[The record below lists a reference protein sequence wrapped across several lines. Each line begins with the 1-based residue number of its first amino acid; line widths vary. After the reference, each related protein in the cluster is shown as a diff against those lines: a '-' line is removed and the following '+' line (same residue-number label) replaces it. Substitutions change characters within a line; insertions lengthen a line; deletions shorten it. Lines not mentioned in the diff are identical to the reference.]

1 VGGGILLY
9 LVIHPFVDSLK
20 GLALAGGISEFVFI
34 QWVAPFLTE
43 FPEKVSAFK
52 WASTV
57 RQAPLALMN
66 LVSSNINQ
74 WTVLAGMIPLVYSL
88 SAGAVRAVPF
98 DAMQRQ
104 EILLTILQSVLGML
118 LLLNMRYSAGEAL
131 ILFVLWFVQ
140 FMVPSIRGEILY
152 VYGAFILGAL
162 VQLRGG
168 SRNLEALHAFA
179 HQWRT
184 HGARPATSER

>member
-1 VGGGILLY
+1 MASRREAAGAVWEGADLERPIPGEN
-9 LVIHPFVDSLK
+9 PESDSLEE
-20 GLALAGGISEFVFI
+20 ARR
-34 QWVAPFLTE
+34 WVS
-43 FPEKVSAFK
+43 VYSH
-52 WASTV
+52 
-57 RQAPLALMN
+57 
-66 LVSSNINQ
+66 LVKLEQ
-74 WTVLAGMIPLVYSL
+74 DLLDVLAGMIPLVYSL

-168 SRNLEALHAFA
+168 TRNLEALHAFA